1 MREQIDEI
9 SLDLV
14 RILIFI
20 DENKLKLPPINF
32 RDSFVL
38 LKHRQ
43 RLLQQIV
50 EIHRVSCL
58 LLFFVALPNVVNLL
72 E

>member
-1 MREQIDEI
+1 MVAREQIDEI

-14 RILIFI
+14 RVLIFI
-20 DENKLKLPPINF
+20 DENELKLPPINC

-43 RLLQQIV
+43 RLL
-50 EIHRVSCL
+50 RANRRNPSS
-58 LLFFVALPNVVNLL
+58 
-72 E
+72 